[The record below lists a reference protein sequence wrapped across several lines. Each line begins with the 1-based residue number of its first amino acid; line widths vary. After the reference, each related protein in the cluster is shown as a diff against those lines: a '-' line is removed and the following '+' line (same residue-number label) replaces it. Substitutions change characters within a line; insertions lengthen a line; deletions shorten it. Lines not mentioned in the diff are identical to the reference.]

1 MIQANELMVGNKAY
15 FNGNVITI
23 QQILSDSVI
32 AYMIADMPD
41 DEYSFSE
48 INPIPLS
55 PEILEKCGF
64 EKYQWQDAYFIK
76 TVFGDLYIHF
86 YQNIIITRMVKVSED
101 NKGHKMV
108 ALPFVGNVK
117 SVENIIHLH
126 HLQNWYYFNTLE
138 ELPYTP

>member
-86 YQNIIITRMVKVSED
+86 YQN
-101 NKGHKMV
+101 
-108 ALPFVGNVK
+108 K
-117 SVENIIHLH
+117 SILCFD
-126 HLQNWYYFNTLE
+126 LQKQQQKN
-138 ELPYTP
+138 